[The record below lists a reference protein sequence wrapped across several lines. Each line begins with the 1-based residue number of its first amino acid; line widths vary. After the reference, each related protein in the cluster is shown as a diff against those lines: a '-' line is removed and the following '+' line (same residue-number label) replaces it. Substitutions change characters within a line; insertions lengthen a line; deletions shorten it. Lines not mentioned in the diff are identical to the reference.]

1 MNIEMVLVLLA
12 LFSVFGVVLWGLFA
26 EQRTAAVGAV
36 AVLLAVIAAGCAW
49 YAWAESRSIPWTIG
63 YGILFAVCA
72 ASAIR
77 QLSGGDSR

>member
-1 MNIEMVLVLLA
+1 MNFETVVLLLA
-12 LFSVFGVVLWGLFA
+12 LFSLFGVVAWGLFS
-26 EQRTAAVGAV
+26 EQRSSAVGLFAI
-36 AVLLAVIAAGCAW
+36 LLAVIAAGCAW

-63 YGILFAVCA
+63 YGILFAVSA